1 MDSEKIELRKLL
13 FKHSAK
19 ASNLLRSDY
28 NSLNTA
34 LTRYLNFI
42 DGQPV
47 TRTFI
52 EDCLANH
59 LPSGFDENAE
69 IDEVISDPYTI
80 FDFPPS
86 CEGESAVTYLVL
98 KAIVDRNLCQ
108 SFHLLLGYAHGSNKF
123 DNMAEG
129 FLNDVARRLVNGVNQ
144 AITLKG
150 IELGLDESMTQVNNF
165 GNSGAAIASQTTNG
179 SSTTINQSNGIDV
192 NALNDIIGEL
202 ESSLH
207 ELSRENRTIAAD
219 AIAAMKDVL
228 EAPQPKPSI
237 LKSLWNT
244 LKGINEGATFIENVT
259 KLGALIAPILPGITG

>member
-13 FKHSAK
+13 FKHSAE

-28 NSLNTA
+28 NGLNTA

-42 DGQPV
+42 EGQPV
-47 TRTFI
+47 TRAFI
-52 EDCLANH
+52 EYCLANH
-59 LPSGFDENAE
+59 LPKGFDENAE
-69 IDEVISDPYTI
+69 IDEVYSAPYTI

-108 SFHLLLGYAHGSNKF
+108 SLNLLMGYAHGSRKC
-123 DNMAEG
+123 DDMAEG

-150 IELGLDESMTQVNNF
+150 IELGLDQSVTQVNNF
-165 GNSGAAIASQTTNG
+165 GNSGAAIASQTTSG
-179 SSTTINQSNGIDV
+179 SSTIINQSNGIDA
-192 NALNDIIGEL
+192 NALNDTIEKL
-202 ESSLH
+202 EGSLT
-207 ELSRENRTIAAD
+207 ELSDANRAIAAD

-228 EAPQPKPSI
+228 ETPQPKPSI
-237 LKSLWNT
+237 VKSLWNT

-259 KLGALIAPILPGITG
+259 KLGALIATILPGITG

>member
-13 FKHSAK
+13 FKHSAE

-28 NSLNTA
+28 NGLNTA

-52 EDCLANH
+52 EDCVANH
-59 LPSGFDENAE
+59 LPSDFDENAE
-69 IDEVISDPYTI
+69 IDEVISAPYTT

-98 KAIVDRNLCQ
+98 KAIVARNLCQ
-108 SFHLLLGYAHGSNKF
+108 SFHLLRGYAHGSNKF
-123 DNMAEG
+123 DDMAEG

-165 GNSGAAIASQTTNG
+165 GNTGAAIASQTTNG

-192 NALNDIIGEL
+192 NALNDIIGKL

-207 ELSRENRTIAAD
+207 ELSSENRTIAAD

-228 EAPQPKPSI
+228 ETPQPKPSI

-244 LKGINEGATFIENVT
+244 LKGINKGATFIENVT
-259 KLGALIAPILPGITG
+259 KLGVLIAPILPGFTG

>member
-13 FKHSAK
+13 FKHSAE

-28 NSLNTA
+28 NGLNTA

-52 EDCLANH
+52 EDCVANN
-59 LPSGFDENAE
+59 LPSDFDENAE
-69 IDEVISDPYTI
+69 IDEVNSAPYTI
-80 FDFPPS
+80 FDFPPC
-86 CEGESAVTYLVL
+86 CEGECAVTYLVL

-108 SFHLLLGYAHGSNKF
+108 SLHLLLGYAHGSNKS
-123 DNMAEG
+123 DDMAEG
-129 FLNDVARRLVNGVNQ
+129 FLNDVARRLVYGVNQ

-150 IELGLDESMTQVNNF
+150 IELGLDESVTQVNNF

-179 SSTTINQSNGIDV
+179 SSTTINQSNGIDADV
-192 NALNDIIGEL
+192 LNNIIEKL
-202 ESSLH
+202 ESSLP
-207 ELSRENRTIAAD
+207 ELSNANRAIAAD
-219 AIAAMKDVL
+219 AIAAMKDAL

-244 LKGINEGATFIENVT
+244 LKGINEGASFIENVT
-259 KLGALIAPILPGITG
+259 KLGVLIAPILPGIIG

>member
-13 FKHSAK
+13 FKHSAE

-28 NSLNTA
+28 NGLNTA

-123 DNMAEG
+123 DDMAEG

-179 SSTTINQSNGIDV
+179 SSTTINQSNGIDADV
-192 NALNDIIGEL
+192 LNDIIEKL
-202 ESSLH
+202 ESSLP
-207 ELSRENRTIAAD
+207 ELSNANREIAAD

-244 LKGINEGATFIENVT
+244 LKGINEGASFIENVT
-259 KLGALIAPILPGITG
+259 KLGVLIAPILPGIIG